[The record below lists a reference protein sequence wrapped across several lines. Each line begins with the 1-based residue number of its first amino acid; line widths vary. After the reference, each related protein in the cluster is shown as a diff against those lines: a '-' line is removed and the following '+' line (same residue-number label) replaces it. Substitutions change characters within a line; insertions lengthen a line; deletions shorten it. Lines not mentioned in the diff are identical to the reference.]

1 MELKL
6 DPVLFL
12 SVLIFG
18 HLSLGK
24 TKTKLKLI
32 FSKEYDYNSKP
43 VDSVLVTVV
52 HLYLINFHHDVYL
65 VATRLERSLK
75 KYLNRCASLFI

>member
-1 MELKL
+1 MPKSRVFCARGYSTLAR
-6 DPVLFL
+6 DW
-12 SVLIFG
+12 
-18 HLSLGK
+18 
-24 TKTKLKLI
+24 
-32 FSKEYDYNSKP
+32 FSHKYDYNSKP